1 MIDQEHLNDA
11 VTDFQKHFGNHESPK
26 VGTQNVNGEEMIV
39 IENSNKRAFYTV
51 GIQLIKLINL
61 REDS

>member
-1 MIDQEHLNDA
+1 MIDQEHLETA
-11 VTDFQKHFGNHESPK
+11 IADFQKHFGNHESPK
-26 VGTQNVNGEEMIV
+26 VGTQLLNGEEMIV
-39 IENSNKRAFYTV
+39 IENSAKRAFYTV